1 MRLAVCLVAVVVACG
16 SACGEA
22 ADSLLILNA
31 VYGDLPDGGKVDVT
45 QEVARLVDEG
55 TLRLEAT
62 NVLFGDPA
70 EQESKTLKVAYSLN
84 GDRAEVSVKEGE
96 TLLIPMP
103 ELKGDLTILEASYGV
118 QPDGIRDN
126 VLSTVKPFLKDN
138 RLEVDVNNDLLGDPA
153 SGFFKSL
160 RVVYQIGDVKL
171 AKSVYEGGTLVI
183 ELPDDSS
190 ESEKDKADGGSK

>member
-1 MRLAVCLVAVVVACG
+1 MLALAMVFGGLTAQ
-16 SACGEA
+16 A
-22 ADSLLILNA
+22 ADSLLILEA

-45 QEVARLVDEG
+45 TEVARLVDEG

-103 ELKGDLTILEASYGV
+103 ELKGDLQLVEATYGV
-118 QPDGIRDN
+118 QPDGIRES
-126 VLSTVKPFLKDN
+126 VLTVVKTYLKGN
-138 RLEVDVNNDLLGDPA
+138 RLEIDVNNDLLGDPA

-160 RVVYQIGDVKL
+160 RVVYTIGDVTL

-183 ELPDDSS
+183 EVPG
-190 ESEKDKADGGSK
+190 EGTQK